1 MCGSTNTGQTTG
13 AGLKPRGGL
22 FGAAIKDFAQAKNP
36 TLNPVKRTIDNWSP
50 NAPFDPK
57 AAPPASPVN
66 PMGVAMAGKAASV
79 AGSTPFQSK
88 PTKIADSF
96 LGSTDT
102 ASQKPQ
108 SGYKVVG

>member
-1 MCGSTNTGQTTG
+1 MCTYRNPNEPRK
-13 AGLKPRGGL
+13 ARGGFL
-22 FGAAIKDFAQAKNP
+22 GAVIKDFAQAKNP
-36 TLNPVKRTIDNWSP
+36 TFNPVKRTIDNWSP

-57 AAPPASPVN
+57 APQPAAPVN

-79 AGSTPFQSK
+79 AGATQSTVK
-88 PTKIADSF
+88 PRSIADSF
-96 LGSTDT
+96 LGATDT

>member
-36 TLNPVKRTIDNWSP
+36 TFNPVKRIIDNWSP
-50 NAPFDPK
+50 NAPVDPK
-57 AAPPASPVN
+57 TPQPAAPVN
-66 PMGVAMAGKAASV
+66 PMGVAMAGKAASM
-79 AGSTPFQSK
+79 AGATQSPVK
-88 PTKIADSF
+88 PRSIADSF
-96 LGSTDT
+96 LGTTD
-102 ASQKPQ
+102 AAAQKPQ